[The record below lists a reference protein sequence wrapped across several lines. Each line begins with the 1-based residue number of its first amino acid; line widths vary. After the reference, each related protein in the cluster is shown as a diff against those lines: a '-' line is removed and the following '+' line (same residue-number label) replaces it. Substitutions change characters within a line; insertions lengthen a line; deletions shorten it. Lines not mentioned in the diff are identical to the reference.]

1 MPVPPRPR
9 TTPYVP
15 LHARGGQ
22 GEGRPIWLHGARAGL
37 DDGAHPASNA
47 PSILLIDAIE
57 RRIRGLGCDP
67 VRTFDSQRRWRLEAA
82 GEVIAEG
89 GSLDELARAAH
100 AWLEA
105 RQGRR

>member
-1 MPVPPRPR
+1 MPYAPLGARSDRAEARPAWHLGAQAG
-9 TTPYVP
+9 VDD
-15 LHARGGQ
+15 
-22 GEGRPIWLHGARAGL
+22 GARA
-37 DDGAHPASNA
+37 ASHV
-47 PSILLIDAIE
+47 PSILLIDSIE

-67 VRTFDSQRRWRLEAA
+67 VRTFDARRRWRLEAA

-105 RQGRR
+105 RQGTG